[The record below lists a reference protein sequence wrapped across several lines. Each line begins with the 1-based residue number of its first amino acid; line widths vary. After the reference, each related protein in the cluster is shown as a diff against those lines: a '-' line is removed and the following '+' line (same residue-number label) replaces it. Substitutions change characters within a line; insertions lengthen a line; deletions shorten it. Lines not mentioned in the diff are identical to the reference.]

1 MEEEEL
7 ASWLFISS
15 EASSTKIL
23 ELPLDPLSVYS
34 LPLIFLVFYPR
45 DMLNGPRKYWAQGPY
60 DWRSAKIAYFKTT
73 V

>member
-1 MEEEEL
+1 MEEEKL
-7 ASWLFISS
+7 AWLLISS
-15 EASSTKIL
+15 EAQVLRLL
-23 ELPLDPLSVYS
+23 ELPLVPLSVYS